1 MRTQKGIDMLIQEA
15 IKKLELLTKKNITY
29 DILAEALGISKQAIS
44 NRIARKSSLK
54 DFEYQKIKNFLC
66 LDNDMPNI
74 KEHYININYYPDVFG
89 SCGSGTFALSEN
101 KEEMTISQ
109 QLLNSYSK
117 SRIYSAINAR
127 GDSMEPYIQ
136 DKDKLIVEHY
146 EGEQI
151 VDNNVYIFRFYE
163 ELFIKRLAKNL
174 DQIVVKSDNSIY
186 PIRFIEKQE
195 FEHFQIIGKIVGVIR
210 NL

>member
-1 MRTQKGIDMLIQEA
+1 MLLQEA

-66 LDNDMPNI
+66 LDNDVTNI
-74 KEHYININYYPDVFG
+74 DEHYININYYPDVFG

-117 SRIYSAINAR
+117 SRIYSVINAL

-195 FEHFQIIGKIVGVIR
+195 FEHFQIIGKIVGIIR

>member
-1 MRTQKGIDMLIQEA
+1 MRYNEVLKRLQNLINIVPTQAELCGITGLKSNTM
-15 IKKLELLTKKNITY
+15 
-29 DILAEALGISKQAIS
+29 S
-44 NRIARKSSLK
+44 NRAVRNSEFSKDEISLINN
-54 DFEYQKIKNFLC
+54 FYKINLFTNTLT
-66 LDNDMPNI
+66 DNTQYEDNI
-74 KEHYININYYPDVFG
+74 QIDYYPDVFG
-89 SCGSGTFALSEN
+89 SCGSGAFALSEN
-101 KEEMTISQ
+101 KEKMAISR

-117 SRIYSAINAR
+117 SRIYSVINAR

-151 VDNNVYIFRFYE
+151 VDNKVYIFRFYE
-163 ELFIKRLAKNL
+163 ELFIKRLVKNL

-210 NL
+210 NI